1 MGAIADRKNA
11 GYLLLFLFLAFL
23 AAPAFCRQYEP
34 TGSAARSLFAQSAV
48 EILQRNYASSETSYL
63 LLDARSGAVL
73 ASHWKNSDQ
82 PIPLGSLVK
91 PFTALAYAEGHDF
104 RYPIYE
110 CKGKASGCWQPQPHG
125 KLDVISAVA
134 VSCNTYFHL
143 LAESVSPEQL
153 TSLVQSFGL
162 ESPGAESTAA
172 NFMGLGARW
181 RISPLHMARA
191 YLELYRR
198 KDQPGVSPLIEG
210 MRQSAL
216 RGTGAAIGHQLK
228 QTTALVKTGTAPC
241 THASWAPADG
251 FVLALVPA
259 EQPEILL
266 FLRIHSVT
274 GAKAAETAGRLL
286 QQMEE

>member
-1 MGAIADRKNA
+1 MGTIADRKNA
-11 GYLLLFLFLAFL
+11 GRFLLFLFLGFL
-23 AAPAFCRQYEP
+23 VAPAFCRQSEP
-34 TGSAARSLFAQSAV
+34 ASSAARSLFAQSAV
-48 EILQRNYASSETSYL
+48 EILQRNYARSETSYF

-91 PFTALAYAEGHDF
+91 PFTALAYAGGHDF

-143 LAESVSPEQL
+143 LAERVSPEQL

-162 ESPGAESTAA
+162 ESPDAESTAD

-216 RGTGAAIGHQLK
+216 HGTGAAIGHQLK

-251 FVLALVPA
+251 FVLTLVPA

-274 GAKAAETAGRLL
+274 GAKAAETAGRMLR
-286 QQMEE
+286 QMEE

>member
-11 GYLLLFLFLAFL
+11 WHLVRFLFVVFFSV
-23 AAPAFCRQYEP
+23 PAFCQQSEP
-34 TGSAARSLFAQSAV
+34 ARSTNRSLFVQSAV
-48 EILQRNYASSETSYL
+48 EILQRDYAASETSYL

-73 ASHWKNSDQ
+73 TSHWENSEK

-91 PFTALAYAEGHDF
+91 PFTALAYAGAHDF
-104 RYPIYE
+104 HYPIYE

-143 LAESVSPEQL
+143 LAQDIPPEQL
-153 TSLVQSFGL
+153 ATLAQSFGL
-162 ESPGAESTAA
+162 ESPGADSTAA
-172 NFMGLGARW
+172 DLMGLGVQW
-181 RISPLHMARA
+181 RIPPLHMAQA

-216 RGTGAAIGHQLK
+216 RGTGAAIGRELK
-228 QTTALVKTGTAPC
+228 QTTALVKTGTASC
-241 THASWAPADG
+241 THAFWAPADG

-259 EQPEILL
+259 ERPEILL
-266 FLRIHSVT
+266 FVRIHSVT
-274 GAKAAETAGRLL
+274 GAKAAEAAGHMLR
-286 QQMEE
+286 QMEE

>member
-11 GYLLLFLFLAFL
+11 GHFVLFLLVGLL
-23 AAPAFCRQYEP
+23 AAPAFCQQSEP
-34 TGSAARSLFAQSAV
+34 TSSATHSLFAQSAV
-48 EILQRNYASSETSYL
+48 EILQLNDARSETSYL

-73 ASHWKNSDQ
+73 ASHWENSEK

-91 PFTALAYAEGHDF
+91 PFTALAYAGGHDF

-110 CKGKASGCWQPQPHG
+110 CKGKASGCWQPQPHA
-125 KLDVISAVA
+125 KLDVTSAIA

-153 TSLVQSFGL
+153 ASLVQSFGL

-172 NFMGLGARW
+172 NFMGLGAQW

-216 RGTGAAIGHQLK
+216 HGTGAAIGHQLK

-274 GAKAAETAGRLL
+274 GAKAAETAGRMLR
-286 QQMEE
+286 QMEE

>member
-11 GYLLLFLFLAFL
+11 GHFLLFLFAWFL
-23 AAPAFCRQYEP
+23 GAPAFCRQSEP
-34 TGSAARSLFAQSAV
+34 TTSDTHSLFAQSAV
-48 EILQRNYASSETSYL
+48 EILQRNYARSEASYL

-73 ASHWKNSDQ
+73 ASQWENSDK

-91 PFTALAYAEGHDF
+91 PFTALAYAGGHDF

-110 CKGKASGCWQPQPHG
+110 CKGKANGCWQPQPHG

-143 LAESVSPEQL
+143 LAQNIRSEQL
-153 TSLVQSFGL
+153 ASLVQSFGL

-172 NFMGLGARW
+172 DFMGVGARR

-216 RGTGAAIGHQLK
+216 HGTGAAIGHQLK

-251 FVLALVPA
+251 FVLALSPA
-259 EQPEILL
+259 EQSEILL

-274 GAKAAETAGRLL
+274 GAKAAETAGRMLR
-286 QQMEE
+286 QMEE

>member
-1 MGAIADRKNA
+1 MGAIADHKNA
-11 GYLLLFLFLAFL
+11 RYFLLFLFFAFL
-23 AAPAFCRQYEP
+23 AVPSFCQRSELERSV
-34 TGSAARSLFAQSAV
+34 TRSLFSQSAV
-48 EILQRNYASSETSYL
+48 EILQRDYATSETSYL
-63 LLDARSGAVL
+63 LVDARSGALL
-73 ASHWKNSDQ
+73 ASHWENSEKA
-82 PIPLGSLVK
+82 IPLGSLVK
-91 PFTALAYAEGHDF
+91 PFTALAYAEAHDF
-104 RYPIYE
+104 RYPVYE

-143 LAESVSPEQL
+143 LAESISPEQL
-153 TSLVQSFGL
+153 APLVQSFGL

-172 NFMGLGARW
+172 NFMGLGTQW
-181 RISPLHMARA
+181 RISPLHIARA

-216 RGTGAAIGHQLK
+216 HGTGAAIGHQLK

-266 FLRIHSVT
+266 FLRMHSVT
-274 GAKAAETAGRLL
+274 GAKAAETAGRMLR
-286 QQMEE
+286 QMEE

>member
-1 MGAIADRKNA
+1 MGTIADRKNA
-11 GYLLLFLFLAFL
+11 GHFLLFLFAWFL
-23 AAPAFCRQYEP
+23 GAPAFCRQSEP
-34 TGSAARSLFAQSAV
+34 TTSDTHSLFAQSAV
-48 EILQRNYASSETSYL
+48 EILQRNYARSEASYL

-73 ASHWKNSDQ
+73 ASHWENPEK

-91 PFTALAYAEGHDF
+91 PFTAMAYAGGHDF

-143 LAESVSPEQL
+143 LAQNIPSEQL
-153 TSLVQSFGL
+153 ASLVQSFGI

-172 NFMGLGARW
+172 DFMGVGARW

-216 RGTGAAIGHQLK
+216 HGTGAAIGHQLK
-228 QTTALVKTGTAPC
+228 QTMALVKTGTAPC

-251 FVLALVPA
+251 FVLALSPA

-274 GAKAAETAGRLL
+274 GAKAAETAGRMLR
-286 QQMEE
+286 QMEE

>member
-1 MGAIADRKNA
+1 MGAIADQKNA
-11 GYLLLFLFLAFL
+11 GHFLLLLFLGFL
-23 AAPAFCRQYEP
+23 AAPSFGRQSEP
-34 TGSAARSLFAQSAV
+34 KSSATRSLFAQSAV
-48 EILQRNYASSETSYL
+48 EILQRNYAGSETSYL

-91 PFTALAYAEGHDF
+91 PFTALAYAGEHDF

-134 VSCNTYFHL
+134 VSCNTYFRL

-153 TSLVQSFGL
+153 ASLVQSFGL

-216 RGTGAAIGHQLK
+216 HGTGAAIGHQLK

-274 GAKAAETAGRLL
+274 GAKAAETAGRMLR
-286 QQMEE
+286 QMEE

>member
-1 MGAIADRKNA
+1 MGAIADRQNA
-11 GYLLLFLFLAFL
+11 GRFLPFLFLGLL
-23 AAPAFCRQYEP
+23 AAPAFCRQSEP
-34 TGSAARSLFAQSAV
+34 ASSGAHSLFAQSAV
-48 EILQRNYASSETSYL
+48 EILQRHYARSETSYL
-63 LLDARSGAVL
+63 LLDTRSGAVL
-73 ASHWKNSDQ
+73 ASHWENSNR

-110 CKGKASGCWQPQPHG
+110 CDGKASGCWQPRPHG
-125 KLDVISAVA
+125 KLDVTSAVA

-143 LAESVSPEQL
+143 LAESVSAEQL
-153 TSLVQSFGL
+153 ASLVQSFGL
-162 ESPGAESTAA
+162 ESPAVESTAA
-172 NFMGLGARW
+172 DLMGLGTRW

-210 MRQSAL
+210 MRQSSL
-216 RGTGAAIGHQLK
+216 HGTGAAIGHQLK

-241 THASWAPADG
+241 THASRAPADG

-266 FLRIHSVT
+266 LLRIHSVT
-274 GAKAAETAGRLL
+274 GAKAAETAGLVLR
-286 QQMEE
+286 QMEE

>member
-1 MGAIADRKNA
+1 MGAIADQKNA
-11 GYLLLFLFLAFL
+11 GHFLLFLFLWFL
-23 AAPAFCRQYEP
+23 VAPALCRQSEP
-34 TGSAARSLFAQSAV
+34 TNGTTRSLFAQSAV
-48 EILQRNYASSETSYL
+48 EILQRNYARSEISYL

-73 ASHWKNSDQ
+73 ASHWENSEK

-91 PFTALAYAEGHDF
+91 PFTALAYAGGHDF

-125 KLDVISAVA
+125 KLDVISAVS
-134 VSCNTYFHL
+134 VSCNAYFHL
-143 LAESVSPEQL
+143 LAQNVPPEQL
-153 TSLVQSFGL
+153 ATLAQSFGL
-162 ESPGAESTAA
+162 ESPGADSKAA
-172 NFMGLGARW
+172 DLMGLGPQW

-216 RGTGAAIGHQLK
+216 HGTGAAIGHQLK
-228 QTTALVKTGTAPC
+228 QTTALVKTGTASC

-274 GAKAAETAGRLL
+274 GAKAAETAGRMLR
-286 QQMEE
+286 QMEE

>member
-1 MGAIADRKNA
+1 MGSLADRKNSRHF
-11 GYLLLFLFLAFL
+11 LLFLFLGFL
-23 AAPAFCRQYEP
+23 TAPAFSRQSEP
-34 TGSAARSLFAQSAV
+34 TSSATRSLFAQSTV
-48 EILQRNYASSETSYL
+48 EILQRNYARSETSYL

-73 ASHWKNSDQ
+73 ASHWENSDQ

-91 PFTALAYAEGHDF
+91 PFTALAYAGGHDF

-125 KLDVISAVA
+125 KLDVTSAIA

-143 LAESVSPEQL
+143 LAESVSSEQL
-153 TSLVQSFGL
+153 ASLVQSFGL

-216 RGTGAAIGHQLK
+216 HGTGAAIGHQLK

-241 THASWAPADG
+241 THPSWAPADG
-251 FVLALVPA
+251 FVIALVPA
-259 EQPEILL
+259 ERPEILL

-274 GAKAAETAGRLL
+274 GAKAAETAGRML

>member
-11 GYLLLFLFLAFL
+11 GRFLLFLLLGLL
-23 AAPAFCRQYEP
+23 AAPAFCQQSEP
-34 TGSAARSLFAQSAV
+34 AGSATRSLFAQSAA
-48 EILQRNYASSETSYL
+48 EILERNYAGSESSYL

-73 ASHWKNSDQ
+73 ASHWKNSDE

-91 PFTALAYAEGHDF
+91 PFTALAYAGGHDF

-125 KLDVISAVA
+125 KLDVVSAVA

-143 LAESVSPEQL
+143 LAASVSPEQIG
-153 TSLVQSFGL
+153 SLVQSFGL

-216 RGTGAAIGHQLK
+216 HGTGAAIGHQLK

-274 GAKAAETAGRLL
+274 GAKAAETAGRMLR
-286 QQMEE
+286 QMEE

>member
-11 GYLLLFLFLAFL
+11 GHLLLFLFVGFL
-23 AAPAFCRQYEP
+23 AVPASCQQSGP
-34 TGSAARSLFAQSAV
+34 TSSATHSLFAQSAA
-48 EILQRNYASSETSYL
+48 EILQHNYARSEASYI
-63 LLDARSGAVL
+63 LLDARTGALL
-73 ASHWKNSDQ
+73 AIHWENSEK

-91 PFTALAYAEGHDF
+91 PFTALAYAGGHDF
-104 RYPIYE
+104 RYPVYE

-153 TSLVQSFGL
+153 ASLVQSFGL
-162 ESPGAESTAA
+162 ESPGADSSAA
-172 NFMGLGARW
+172 DLMGRGMQW

-210 MRQSAL
+210 MRQSTL
-216 RGTGAAIGHQLK
+216 HGTGAAIGHQLK

-259 EQPEILL
+259 QEPEILL

-274 GAKAAETAGRLL
+274 GAKAAETAGRMLR
-286 QQMEE
+286 QMEE

>member
-1 MGAIADRKNA
+1 MGAIADQKNA
-11 GYLLLFLFLAFL
+11 GHFLLLLFLGFL
-23 AAPAFCRQYEP
+23 AAPVFCRQSEP
-34 TGSAARSLFAQSAV
+34 TSSATRSLFAQSAV
-48 EILQRNYASSETSYL
+48 EILQRNYARSETSYL

-91 PFTALAYAEGHDF
+91 PFTALAYAGGHDF

-110 CKGKASGCWQPQPHG
+110 CKGKASGCWQSQPHG

-134 VSCNTYFHL
+134 ASCNTYFHL

-153 TSLVQSFGL
+153 ASLVQSFGL

-216 RGTGAAIGHQLK
+216 HGTGAAIGHQLK

-274 GAKAAETAGRLL
+274 GARAAEIAGRLL
-286 QQMEE
+286 RQMEE

>member
-1 MGAIADRKNA
+1 MGAIADQKNA
-11 GYLLLFLFLAFL
+11 GHFLLLLFLGFL
-23 AAPAFCRQYEP
+23 AAPVFCSQSEP
-34 TGSAARSLFAQSAV
+34 TSSATRSLFAQSAV
-48 EILQRNYASSETSYL
+48 EILQRNYARSETSYL

-73 ASHWKNSDQ
+73 ASHWKNYDQ

-91 PFTALAYAEGHDF
+91 PFTALAYAGGHDF
-104 RYPIYE
+104 RYPTYE

-143 LAESVSPEQL
+143 LAEGVSPEQL
-153 TSLVQSFGL
+153 ASLVQSFGL

-210 MRQSAL
+210 IRQSAL
-216 RGTGAAIGHQLK
+216 HGTGAAIGHQLK

-274 GAKAAETAGRLL
+274 GAKAAETAGRMLR
-286 QQMEE
+286 QMEE